1 MTRITYAC
9 DCKPFA
15 FMAVNKVVTGF
26 TASCDVRH
34 GRTFGL
40 GFKL

>member
-1 MTRITYAC
+1 VTRVTYGC

-15 FMAVNKVVTGF
+15 FMAVNKVVIAL
-26 TASCDVRH
+26 TANCDAGH
-34 GRTFGL
+34 STSFGL